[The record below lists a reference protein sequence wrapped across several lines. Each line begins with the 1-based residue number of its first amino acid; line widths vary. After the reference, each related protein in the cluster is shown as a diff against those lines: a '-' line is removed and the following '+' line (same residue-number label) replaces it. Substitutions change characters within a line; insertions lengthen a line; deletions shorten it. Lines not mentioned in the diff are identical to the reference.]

1 MWKLFVVALIA
12 SGSNSFVL
20 NKYCG
25 ANTAYMNNNNGS
37 LFHSSSLFS
46 MPSDMET
53 TDITNRRDVL
63 KSVATGLLFP
73 SLVMG
78 SEASNALDMDAFI
91 NSELEKDNKQRD
103 LTDDEALC
111 KYGNSGKDRG
121 EACSRAGLST
131 SSKKKGAVDSYGNI
145 DRGDFVRC
153 KTSYPMINGKY
164 VKTITCE

>member
-1 MWKLFVVALIA
+1 MWKLFIIA
-12 SGSNSFVL
+12 SFLSGCNSFVL
-20 NKYCG
+20 NKSLK
-25 ANTAYMNNNNGS
+25 ANTACGNENNGPS
-37 LFHSSSLFS
+37 FLSSSYISSEFKTADS
-46 MPSDMET
+46 
-53 TDITNRRDVL
+53 TNRRDVL
-63 KSVATGLLFP
+63 KTVVAGLFFP
-73 SLVMG
+73 SLTIG

-153 KTSYPMINGKY
+153 QTSYPMIDGKY
-164 VKTITCE
+164 VKTVTCQ